1 MPFES
6 NYTVNKAIY
15 EVISTLS
22 TVVDT
27 LELRTMKELFL
38 VAVSGLLL
46 WLVYSAVELRT
57 CLLFVYCEETNEPN
71 EPLDA

>member
-6 NYTVNKAIY
+6 NYTVNKAMY
-15 EVISTLS
+15 EVIST
-22 TVVDT
+22 VVDI

-46 WLVYSAVELRT
+46 WLVYSAVELTT